1 MWLEQNTT
9 AKLQKSIF
17 FNTPHHMPQ
26 SNLAIISSF
35 VIGVK
40 LSISRPRAAKS
51 ARTCCGTSRELRG
64 GAMESSE
71 RGAAVSNLHRR
82 SYRGEGTYHDARSQ
96 RGWASL

>member
-71 RGAAVSNLHRR
+71 RG
-82 SYRGEGTYHDARSQ
+82 GGSQ
-96 RGWASL
+96 QPASKKLPGGGDIP